1 MPSSKEYLLYI
12 LDLLRKVNGI
22 TYKKMMG
29 EYILYKDSII
39 FGGIYDDRFLM
50 KKTKVLET
58 YNFTEVIP
66 YPNSKGMY
74 LIDIENPDEIKEI
87 VLLTVKNLKQSKY
100 YLKDN

>member
-12 LDLLRKVNGI
+12 LDLLREVNGI

-39 FGGIYDDRFLM
+39 FGGIYDDRFLI
-50 KKTKVLET
+50 KKTEALET

-66 YPNSKGMY
+66 YPTAKPMY
-74 LIDIENPDEIKEI
+74 LIDIENADEIKEI
-87 VLLTVKNLKQSKY
+87 VLLTVKNLK
-100 YLKDN
+100 